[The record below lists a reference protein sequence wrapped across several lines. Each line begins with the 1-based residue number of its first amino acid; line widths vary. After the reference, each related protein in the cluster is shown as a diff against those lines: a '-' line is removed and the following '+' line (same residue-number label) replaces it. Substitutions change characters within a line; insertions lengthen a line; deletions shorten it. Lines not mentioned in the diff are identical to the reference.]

1 MTKVDMIIR
10 GIFRPDS
17 DAQTGCKYPL
27 KLHILNV
34 HSIYPHPEEHKANSF
49 HTELY
54 FNYLT
59 KYSIKIKAKHIQSR
73 NY

>member
-17 DAQTGCKYPL
+17 DAQTGWKYPL
-27 KLHILNV
+27 KLHILNAHT
-34 HSIYPHPEEHKANSF
+34 HSEQHNANSF

-54 FNYLT
+54 YNYPK
-59 KYSIKIKAKHIQSR
+59 KYSIQLKSKYI
-73 NY
+73 